1 MKKHA
6 VVENGDTFTLGRF
19 YAAWYPGASLMQV
32 LSVAS
37 TLRYTGVQN
46 FDPIEQALKFVKGYQ
61 QVSGPFYDAPE
72 QSNKLVTDSMK
83 RSEFIILLSKSRE
96 QRNATIDREVA
107 LAGYMNELDSLMPIM
122 ATETKEREVTTMAST
137 TKTQTAAQKLIA
149 EKQAKQVQQK
159 TDNPGGYEEN
169 KSGYIN
175 IWQISGNLGRDTEIY
190 TTTTGKTVA
199 KNGLGVFNPGKHNDE
214 KNKTKWVDLA
224 LWFED
229 GVNDDLFVPFSSME
243 KGQKVVVTGK
253 LTFRYWVDR
262 EGAPRETAV
271 LTITDIA

>member
-1 MKKHA
+1 MKKHSI
-6 VVENGDTFTLGRF
+6 VEDGDTFTLGRF
-19 YAAWYPGASLMQV
+19 YAMWYPGASLMQV

-37 TLRYTGVQN
+37 TLKYTGVQQL
-46 FDPIEQALKFVKGYQ
+46 DPIEQALKFVKGYM
-61 QVSGPFYDAPE
+61 QVSGPFYEAPE
-72 QSNKLVTDSMK
+72 QSNRLVTDSMK
-83 RSEFIILLSKSRE
+83 PSEFTILLSKSRE

-107 LAGYMNELDSLMPIM
+107 LAGYMNELDSLTPFK
-122 ATETKEREVTTMAST
+122 AQEREVTTMAST

-149 EKQAKQVQQK
+149 EKQAKQAQQK
-159 TDNPGGYEEN
+159 TDNPGSYEEN

-175 IWQISGNLGRDTEIY
+175 VWEISGNLGRDTEIN
-190 TTTTGKTVA
+190 TTTTGKVVA
-199 KNGLGVFNPGKHNDE
+199 KNGLGVFNPGKHSDE

-229 GVNDDLFVPFSSME
+229 GVNDDLFVAFTSME
-243 KGQKVVVTGK
+243 KGQKVVVKGK
-253 LTFRYWVDR
+253 LTFRYWNDR